1 MKAQIKKIL
10 ESLHPETNFDEVTDS
25 LVSDGVIDSF
35 DIVQVISDLEAEFS
49 ISISALDL
57 LPENYESI
65 EDIENLV
72 LKYKN

>member
-57 LPENYESI
+57 LPENFESI